1 MLDGGLGFSFTGG
14 SSSSSAASAAAKKI
28 ASAVKQAGQVQAKAT
43 QKASELGLEAQRIHE
58 EAEVT
63 KATRDTVIK
72 WSVIA
77 GGAII
82 TVLGVLYLVNRRRQA
97 RKNVVEV

>member
-14 SSSSSAASAAAKKI
+14 SSSSDAAKDAAKKI
-28 ASAVKQAGQVQAKAT
+28 AAAVKKAGQVQAKAT
-43 QKASELGLEAQRIHE
+43 EKSAELGLEAQKIRTE
-58 EAEVT
+58 GEVT

-72 WSVIA
+72 WSAIA

-82 TVLGVLYLVNRRRQA
+82 AVLGVLYLINRRRQA